1 MRGLSDI
8 TGTLTRWID
17 SVAAL
22 IVGALSRLG
31 TRKRVQVIE
40 EDDGSFVFRS
50 GSGAGTAPSS
60 LPVERA
66 LIADGKVTADHP
78 GNIAALLRGS
88 RAELALRPS
97 RFLFRPL
104 ELPRRATEFLGGV
117 VRAQI
122 DRLTPW
128 SAVDAAFGYG
138 PPTEA
143 GPDRMM
149 VTVAA
154 TARAMVQPLVDA
166 LSAAGADAV
175 VVTTAPPGEAPIQ
188 VLDHHARGALDARRV
203 RFVLAAVLIAAG
215 LAAGIS
221 LSAAGF
227 VGANL
232 ASRQDDLTRR
242 IAERRMA
249 LRAGRDSATQASTP
263 LRALER
269 RKQQNASAVI
279 VLEVLSQI
287 LPDHTYVTELRIEG
301 DKLRVI
307 GVTRDAPALIRLMEQ
322 SPHFTRATFFAPTT
336 RAPTDPGER
345 FHIEAQIEPVFA
357 LRS

>member
-1 MRGLSDI
+1 M
-8 TGTLTRWID
+8 TGYADLVAYFSRWID
-17 SVAAL
+17 TTAQV
-22 IVGALSRLG
+22 IVGLTSSFGA
-31 TRKRVQVIE
+31 RKTVQVIE
-40 EDDGSFVFRS
+40 EDGGSFVIQTERNSPSGLPFERAQIIDGKIVAAHS
-50 GSGAGTAPSS
+50 GS
-60 LPVERA
+60 V
-66 LIADGKVTADHP
+66 
-78 GNIAALLRGS
+78 AAMLDGS
-88 RAELALRPS
+88 RAELVLRPA
-97 RFLFRPL
+97 RVLFRPL
-104 ELPRRATEFLGGV
+104 ELPQRATEFLGGV

-128 SAVDAAFGYG
+128 SATEAAFGWSE
-138 PPTEA
+138 PAAA
-143 GPDRMM
+143 GPDRMT

-166 LSAAGADAV
+166 LAGAGADAV
-175 VVTTAPPGEAPIQ
+175 TVTATPPGAAPIT
-188 VLDHHARGALDARRV
+188 VLDHRAPGALDFARV
-203 RFVLAAVLIAAG
+203 RNALVAVLIGAG
-215 LAAGIS
+215 LLAGIS
-221 LSAAGF
+221 MSAAA
-227 VGANL
+227 VVSVRYASEQEEL
-232 ASRQDDLTRR
+232 ARR
-242 IAERRMA
+242 IAERRA
-249 LRAGRDSATQASTP
+249 AIRLGRDGPQAATP

-269 RKQQNASAVI
+269 RKYQNPSSVI

>member
-1 MRGLSDI
+1 M
-8 TGTLTRWID
+8 
-17 SVAAL
+17 
-22 IVGALSRLG
+22 
-31 TRKRVQVIE
+31 QVIE
-40 EDDGSFVFRS
+40 EDDGSFVFQS
-50 GSGAGTAPSS
+50 GTSTTPSG
-60 LPVERA
+60 LPFERA
-66 LIADGKVTADHP
+66 LIADGKITADHP
-78 GNIAALLRGS
+78 GNVAALLRGS
-88 RAELALRPS
+88 RAELVLRPS

-104 ELPRRATEFLGGV
+104 ELPKRATEFLGGV

-128 SAVDAAFGYG
+128 TAIDAAFGFG
-138 PPTEA
+138 APAEA
-143 GPDRMM
+143 GPDRMV

-154 TARAMVQPLVDA
+154 TARGMVQPLVDA

-175 VVTTAPPGEAPIQ
+175 VVTTQPPGGAPIQ
-188 VLDHHARGALDARRV
+188 VLDHHTRGVLDAARV
-203 RFVLAAVLIAAG
+203 RFVLAAVLIVAG
-215 LAAGIS
+215 LGAGIS

-232 ASRQDDLTRR
+232 AGRQDELTRR
-242 IAERRMA
+242 IAERRLA
-249 LRAGRDSATQASTP
+249 LRAGRENAAQASTP

-269 RKQQNASAVI
+269 RKQQSGSAVI
-279 VLEVLSQI
+279 ILEVLSQI

>member
-1 MRGLSDI
+1 
-8 TGTLTRWID
+8 
-17 SVAAL
+17 V
-22 IVGALSRLG
+22 
-31 TRKRVQVIE
+31 
-40 EDDGSFVFRS
+40 
-50 GSGAGTAPSS
+50 
-60 LPVERA
+60 
-66 LIADGKVTADHP
+66 
-78 GNIAALLRGS
+78 
-88 RAELALRPS
+88 LRPS

-104 ELPRRATEFLGGV
+104 ELPKRATEFLGGV

-128 SAVDAAFGYG
+128 TAIDAAFGYG
-138 PPTEA
+138 LPAEA
-143 GPDRMM
+143 GDRMV

-188 VLDHHARGALDARRV
+188 VLDHHARGGLDVARV
-203 RFVLAAVLIAAG
+203 RFVLAAMLIAAG
-215 LAAGIS
+215 LSAGIA
-221 LSAAGF
+221 LSAASF
-227 VGANL
+227 VGTSL
-232 ASRQDDLTRR
+232 ASRQDELTRR
-242 IAERRMA
+242 IADRRMA
-249 LRAGRDSATQASTP
+249 LRAGRDSAAQASTP

-269 RKQQNASAVI
+269 RKQQSASAVI

>member
-1 MRGLSDI
+1 MSSLSDI
-8 TGTLTRWID
+8 TGYLTRWID

-22 IVGALSRLG
+22 VVNTLSSLG

-40 EDDGSFVFRS
+40 EEDGSFVFQ
-50 GSGAGTAPSS
+50 SGASPTPSG
-60 LPVERA
+60 LPFERA
-66 LIADGKVTADHP
+66 LIADGKITADHP
-78 GNIAALLRGS
+78 GNVAALLRGS
-88 RAELALRPS
+88 RAELVLRPS

-104 ELPRRATEFLGGV
+104 ELPKRATEFLGGV

-128 SAVDAAFGYG
+128 TAIDAAFGYG
-138 PPTEA
+138 LPAEA
-143 GPDRMM
+143 GPDRMV

-154 TARAMVQPLVDA
+154 TARTMVQPLVDA

-175 VVTTAPPGEAPIQ
+175 VVTTAPPGGAPIQ
-188 VLDHHARGALDARRV
+188 VIDHHARGVLDAARV
-203 RFVLAAVLIAAG
+203 RFVLAAVLIVAG
-215 LAAGIS
+215 LGAGIS

-232 ASRQDDLTRR
+232 ASRQDELTRR
-242 IAERRMA
+242 IAERRLA
-249 LRAGRDSATQASTP
+249 LRAGRESATQASTP

-269 RKQQNASAVI
+269 RKQQSGAAVI

-336 RAPTDPGER
+336 RAPSDPGER